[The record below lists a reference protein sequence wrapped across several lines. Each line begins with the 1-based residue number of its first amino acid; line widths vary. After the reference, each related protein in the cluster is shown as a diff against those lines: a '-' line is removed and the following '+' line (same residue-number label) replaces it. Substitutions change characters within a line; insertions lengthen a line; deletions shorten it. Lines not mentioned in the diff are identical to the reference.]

1 MNPNQISINDL
12 IIKDP
17 IIRTSLARESLIYFI
32 SIYLADSI
40 QYEFAPFHKEMFAI
54 AEDERIRMAVIMAA
68 RGCGKS
74 TLMTMAYPIWAIL
87 GVLKKKYVV
96 IISQTDDQARRHF
109 ASLKRELENNELL
122 RTELGPF
129 QEDEWNSNSIIL
141 SKFGARITHLSVEKK
156 IRGTK
161 HGHIRPD
168 LIILDD
174 IESLESVKTKE
185 NRDKTYD
192 WLIGEVFP
200 AGDNAKIVIVGT
212 LLHDDSVL
220 MRLKNGIEA
229 STRSGIFKRYPLV
242 DDDGNILWPGKFPTM
257 KEIDELKAKIGDNIS
272 WEREYMLRIIQ
283 NDSSP
288 IKQEWIQYYETLPD
302 VNHPDYMYS
311 VIGTDFAFSQSNKAD
326 NTAMIMARVF
336 EHDHEKTIYI
346 MSNIINEKLLPQQ
359 IRDYAMTLSD
369 STGNSQK
376 AFILVEDT
384 MGQRVFAEDLR
395 QQEYPA
401 EEVRIC
407 GDKYNRLAV
416 IAHMVETGHVL
427 FHKTANKDLIH
438 QLVYFNSER
447 YDDLADAFSLLV
459 TRVIIKERTH
469 EPNIRFI

>member
-17 IIRTSLARESLIYFI
+17 LIRTNLAKESLIYFI

-54 AEDERIRMAVIMAA
+54 AQDEKIRMAVIMAA

-74 TLMTMAYPIWAIL
+74 TLITMAYPIWAIL
-87 GVLKKKYVV
+87 GALKKKYVV
-96 IISQTDDQARRHF
+96 IISQTNDQARRHF

-141 SKFGARITHLSVEKK
+141 SKFGARITHLSVERK

-220 MRLKNGIEA
+220 MRLKNGIEVG
-229 STRSGIFKRYPLV
+229 TRSGIFKRYPLV
-242 DDDGNILWPGKFPTM
+242 DDDGKILWPGKFPTM
-257 KEIDELKAKIGDNIS
+257 KEVDELKAKIGDNIS

-288 IKQEWIQYYETLPD
+288 IKKEWIKYYDELPG
-302 VNHPDYMYS
+302 VKHPDYEYS
-311 VIGTDFAFSQSNKAD
+311 VIGTDLAFTQGDKSDK
-326 NTAMIMARVF
+326 TAMIMARVF
-336 EHDHEKTIYI
+336 EHDHERTIYI
-346 MSNIINEKLLPQQ
+346 MPNIINGKLKPQE
-359 IRDYAMTLSD
+359 IRDCAKQLSD

-384 MGQRVFAEDLR
+384 MGQRVFSEDLR
-395 QQEYPA
+395 QQNYPG
-401 EEVRIC
+401 EEVKIS
-407 GDKYNRLAV
+407 GNKYNRLAMV
-416 IAHMVETGHVL
+416 AHMVETGKVM
-427 FHKTANKDLIH
+427 FHRTMNKELVDQLI
-438 QLVYFNSER
+438 YFGSER
-447 YDDLADAFSLLV
+447 YDDLTDAFSLLV
-459 TRVIIKERTH
+459 TRVITQPRTRH
-469 EPNIRFI
+469 PNIRFI